1 MFSENFQCYCVHQIG
16 ALSHPKPPGKVL
28 LGVKQ
33 ACNKTFRE
41 QMPVEFV
48 AVAQQ
53 HAERDLRFG
62 ENAAY
67 SNEKLRECD
76 GLPKN

>member
-1 MFSENFQCYCVHQIG
+1 MLRIELDGEGYLRE
-16 ALSHPKPPGKVL
+16 LSLEWIAIEWV
-28 LGVKQ
+28 
-33 ACNKTFRE
+33 A
-41 QMPVEFV
+41 VEWV

>member
-1 MFSENFQCYCVHQIG
+1 MLRIERDGEGYLRE
-16 ALSHPKPPGKVL
+16 LSLEWV
-28 LGVKQ
+28 
-33 ACNKTFRE
+33 AIE
-41 QMPVEFV
+41 WV

>member
-1 MFSENFQCYCVHQIG
+1 MLRIERDGEGYLRE
-16 ALSHPKPPGKVL
+16 LSHEWVAIEW
-28 LGVKQ
+28 V
-33 ACNKTFRE
+33 A
-41 QMPVEFV
+41 VECV

>member
-1 MFSENFQCYCVHQIG
+1 MLRIERDGEGYLRE
-16 ALSHPKPPGKVL
+16 LSLEWV
-28 LGVKQ
+28 VIEWV
-33 ACNKTFRE
+33 A
-41 QMPVEFV
+41 VEWVAVECV

>member
-1 MFSENFQCYCVHQIG
+1 
-16 ALSHPKPPGKVL
+16 VL

-48 AVAQQ
+48 AAAQQ

-67 SNEKLRECD
+67 SNENLRECD
-76 GLPKN
+76 GLPKNFRNFGRICRISLYKGDAGD